1 MYETVITE
9 PAELDIADAAR
20 YIAKELQSP
29 VAANK
34 LLDDIEN
41 AVASLK
47 NMPKRHG
54 LVKNEYLASLG
65 FRFFM
70 VHNYLVIYIVRD
82 DIKSVI
88 IERFLHNRRDW
99 IHIIGQ

>member
-1 MYETVITE
+1 MYKTIITE
-9 PAELDIADAAR
+9 PAELDIAEAAR
-20 YIAKELQSP
+20 HIAKELQNP

-34 LLDDIEN
+34 LLDDIES
-41 AVASLK
+41 AVASLE
-47 NMPKRHG
+47 NMPKRHE

-70 VHNYLVIYIVRD
+70 VHNYLVFYIVRD
-82 DIKSVI
+82 DIKSVT
-88 IERFLHNRRDW
+88 IERFLHSRRDW